1 MNALPPSVA
10 LHRPGTLDAFLRRR
24 LLAQLA
30 PLREGGLRVR
40 DALGEVQLGDPAGAL
55 QVSVTIHDPAF
66 YRKVAAQGSVGAGE
80 SYIHG
85 DWHCDNL
92 VALVRLLVRNRALLD
107 GMEHGPA
114 RAAGWLLRG
123 WNRLRH
129 NSREGSRRNIAA
141 HYDLG
146 NDFFALFLSPDLM
159 YSSALYSDES
169 DSLDVASR
177 RKLDRI
183 CQQLQLQ
190 PGDRVVEIG
199 TGWGGLALHAARH
212 YGCHVTTTTIS
223 AEQHALA
230 AQRVREAGLQERIT
244 LLQRDYRDLEGQFDK
259 LVSIEMI
266 EAIGAE
272 YLDTYM
278 ATLQR
283 LLKPDGVALL
293 QAITIEDHRYEQARR
308 SVDYIKRFV
317 FPGSFIPSLNAI
329 MAAKTRASDLQLVAQ
344 HDFGHS
350 YALTLRVAPALPGA
364 AAGGACAGLRCSL
377 QPAVGVLPG
386 LLRRRLPG
394 AVDRRVAPAAG
405 AAWASPAAQ
414 CRRDRLKCAGRG
426 PTWSAT
432 SWSGCAR
439 WPAPGAA
446 GNGRRCWL
454 PRSTSAAS
462 WPRQRSRVW
471 SCACCCWR
479 WPARGWW
486 MASPPP
492 AAACVTPP
500 LHWARYHRR
509 GSWRC
514 GPPSR

>member
-1 MNALPPSVA
+1 MNNLTPSVA
-10 LHRPGTLDAFLRRR
+10 LPRAGALDAFLRRR

-30 PLREGGLRVR
+30 PMHDGQLRVR
-40 DALGEVQLGDPAGAL
+40 DAFGEVLLGDGQGPL
-55 QVSVTIHDPAF
+55 QATVTIDDPAF

-85 DWHCDNL
+85 DWRCDDL
-92 VALVRLLVRNRALLD
+92 VALVRLLVRNRDLLD
-107 GMEHGPA
+107 GMERGPA

-123 WNRLRH
+123 WNRLRR

-159 YSSALYSDES
+159 YSSALYAQADEP
-169 DSLDVASR
+169 LEVAST

-199 TGWGGLALHAARH
+199 TGWGGFAVHAACH

-230 AQRVREAGLQERIT
+230 VQRVQDAGLQERVT
-244 LLQRDYRDLEGQFDK
+244 VLMQDYRDLQGQFDK

-272 YLDTYM
+272 FLDTYM
-278 ATLQR
+278 GTLQR

-317 FPGSFIPSLNAI
+317 FPGSFIPSINAI
-329 MAAKTRASDLQLVAQ
+329 MTAKTRASDLQLIAQ
-344 HDFGHS
+344 QDFGHS
-350 YALTLRVAPALPGA
+350 YALTLR
-364 AAGGACAGLRCSL
+364 
-377 QPAVGVLPG
+377 
-386 LLRRRLPG
+386 
-394 AVDRRVAPAAG
+394 
-405 AAWASPAAQ
+405 AW
-414 CRRDRLKCAGRG
+414 
-426 PTWSAT
+426 
-432 SWSGCAR
+432 
-439 WPAPGAA
+439 
-446 GNGRRCWL
+446 
-454 PRSTSAAS
+454 
-462 WPRQRSRVW
+462 RQRFLAQRAAVQAQGFDERFCRMWEFYLAYCEGGFLERSIGV
-471 SCACCCWR
+471 SHLLL
-479 WPARGWW
+479 ARPGHCTDVPVDSE
-486 MASPPP
+486 A
-492 AAACVTPP
+492 
-500 LHWARYHRR
+500 
-509 GSWRC
+509 
-514 GPPSR
+514 